1 MQVSVKAFLNC
12 SRHGNFIG
20 KSTYSPGLAPFN
32 VDMPFRCSS
41 HGYLF
46 LSMIYFMVRAHGVLK
61 IGLNSLYIAEAIK
74 LHSRHLLAFFT
85 ESDVMY
91 FPFGF

>member
-1 MQVSVKAFLNC
+1 MD
-12 SRHGNFIG
+12 I
-20 KSTYSPGLAPFN
+20 Y
-32 VDMPFRCSS
+32 
-41 HGYLF
+41 F